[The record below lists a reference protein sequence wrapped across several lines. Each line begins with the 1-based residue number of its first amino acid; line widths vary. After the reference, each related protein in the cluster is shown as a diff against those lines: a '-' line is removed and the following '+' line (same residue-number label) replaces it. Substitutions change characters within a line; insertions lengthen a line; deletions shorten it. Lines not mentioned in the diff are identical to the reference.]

1 MSDLLAELTQ
11 GSIHVVYSFG
21 YVGVFVLVALSNLL
35 FPIPSQLVLAFSGFL
50 IGRGY
55 FSFPPVLLA
64 STAASLISALV
75 LYAPGHRL
83 GAKPLPRFVRRL
95 GWLTFV
101 NESHLDR
108 ASAWF
113 EQHDEKAILIA
124 RLVPGVGSLISVPA
138 GLNRM
143 PLWRFLT
150 YTTLGAILW
159 NTTFIVLGWALGTG
173 WRMVAQYAQPLGY
186 VGLATVVSGVLWFL
200 WHRRRTHR

>member
-35 FPIPSQLVLAFSGFL
+35 LPIPSQLVLAFSGFL

-64 STAASLISALV
+64 STAASVISALI

-83 GAKPLPRFVRRL
+83 GEKPLHRFVRRL

-159 NTTFIVLGWALGTG
+159 NTTFIVLGWALGTE

-186 VGLATVVSGVLWFL
+186 VGLAILVSGVLWFL

>member
-64 STAASLISALV
+64 STAASVISALV

-83 GAKPLPRFVRRL
+83 GEKPLHRFVRRL

-186 VGLATVVSGVLWFL
+186 VGLAILVSGVLWFL

>member
-35 FPIPSQLVLAFSGFL
+35 LPIPSQLVLAFSGFL

-64 STAASLISALV
+64 STAASVISALV

-83 GAKPLPRFVRRL
+83 GEKPLHRFVRRL
-95 GWLTFV
+95 GWLTFM

-173 WRMVAQYAQPLGY
+173 WRTVAQYAQPLGY